1 MKLRA
6 KAGLVQTSFQATKP
20 FTPTRAWLGTV
31 LPISTKDKALQ
42 GPGEGTGL
50 MEEL

>member
-6 KAGLVQTSFQATKP
+6 KAGLVQTCFQATKP

-31 LPISTKDKALQ
+31 LPVRTKDK
-42 GPGEGTGL
+42 GGTGL
-50 MEEL
+50 MEEF